1 MCEEACQDLLK
12 SCVLFKG
19 IWSVVM
25 KKNGEAIEGRGS
37 IVKCGET
44 MFEGWLVKIPWVSPC
59 VMVL

>member
-25 KKNGEAIEGRGS
+25 KKKWGGNRRKRLYSEMWGNN
-37 IVKCGET
+37 V
-44 MFEGWLVKIPWVSPC
+44 
-59 VMVL
+59 